1 MRHSS
6 DLHEASRRSS
16 SFDANAVLTRKC
28 EVVSTLERA
37 APLTAPVFMAV
48 GSRLADTRSAVNSN
62 HASSV
67 GLNGVATM
75 LSAASQRQA
84 EQLDFSVRREGVHS
98 GHVQIQTRDL
108 VC

>member
-1 MRHSS
+1 M
-6 DLHEASRRSS
+6 S

-67 GLNGVATM
+67 AQRRRHYALRSV
-75 LSAASQRQA
+75 AAS
-84 EQLDFSVRREGVHS
+84 S
-98 GHVQIQTRDL
+98 
-108 VC
+108 